1 MTIKTTMTRT
11 IRLAVGT
18 AAVLALMS
26 QAAQAKPLE
35 VFPTHTQAAP
45 SSSTY
50 QGTYRPTS
58 QNVTPSPD
66 RADRIGSSQAY
77 LGQPVKV
84 SVGHTSVPTSSG
96 GFDWVAA
103 TLGAGSTLAIV
114 LIAGAGLA
122 ARGRRG
128 APLSV

>member
-11 IRLAVGT
+11 IRLALGT

-26 QAAQAKPLE
+26 QAAQAKPIV
-35 VFPTHTQAAP
+35 VFPTQAAP
-45 SSSTY
+45 ASSTAY
-50 QGTYRPTS
+50 QGTYRPNY

-66 RADRIGSSQAY
+66 RADRIGSSRAY

-84 SVGHTSVPTSSG
+84 SVGHTSLPTSSG
-96 GFDWVAA
+96 GFDWLAA
-103 TLGAGSTLAIV
+103 TIGAGSTLAIV

>member
-11 IRLAVGT
+11 IRLALGT

-26 QAAQAKPLE
+26 QAAQAKPIV
-35 VFPTHTQAAP
+35 VFPTQAP
-45 SSSTY
+45 SSSTAY

-58 QNVTPSPD
+58 QSVTPSPD
-66 RADRIGSSQAY
+66 RADRIGSSRAY
-77 LGQPVKV
+77 VGQPVKV

-96 GFDWVAA
+96 GFDWLAA
-103 TLGAGSTLAIV
+103 TIGAGSTLAIV

-128 APLSV
+128 VPLSV